1 MNKVHRNDTT
11 EIKVQLLWVV
21 TLQDFARRSKV
32 KITLYKKHSKETVSQ
47 KHKPRQLSIECPM
60 ILGFQNHLYNTKKK
74 NRTKG
79 KYC

>member
-1 MNKVHRNDTT
+1 MTQQELKYSYCEWSHFRISHAQKLKLPCT
-11 EIKVQLLWVV
+11 KQ
-21 TLQDFARRSKV
+21 
-32 KITLYKKHSKETVSQ
+32 HCKETVPQ